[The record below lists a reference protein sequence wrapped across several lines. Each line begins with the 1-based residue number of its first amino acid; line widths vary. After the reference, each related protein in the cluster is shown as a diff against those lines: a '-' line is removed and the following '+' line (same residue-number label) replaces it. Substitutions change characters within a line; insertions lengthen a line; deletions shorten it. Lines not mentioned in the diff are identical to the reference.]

1 MTVVRSGVAFI
12 AFGGGGGGDGGCLCI
27 QHTCS
32 LRKYPTFFP
41 SPPLRRRRFVR
52 LGRLPRALLGVA
64 LQPVGLPSQDLWQGV
79 VGANHH
85 TIFTPQNIL
94 SVAASHY

>member
-1 MTVVRSGVAFI
+1 MVRYSPLTRAHCVVFRCG
-12 AFGGGGGGDGGCLCI
+12 
-27 QHTCS
+27 T
-32 LRKYPTFFP
+32 
-41 SPPLRRRRFVR
+41 
-52 LGRLPRALLGVA
+52 

-85 TIFTPQNIL
+85 TIFTPHNIL